1 MRTIRIYHPAP
12 LTVGTEFEIESQAAT
27 HLTRVLRIQQGTEL
41 VLFNG
46 DGKEY
51 RAEITRTH
59 RNHAWVSILGSQV
72 IDRESPLNITLCQGI
87 SRGERMDY
95 TIQKAVELGVTTIV
109 PVFTERGAV
118 QLKGDRLD
126 KRLKH
131 WQAIVTS
138 ACEQCGRNRVPA
150 VKPPTSLD
158 AWISRGDKPILKLTL
173 DPNANRS
180 LKSLNTELQDMILL
194 TGPEGGLSPREIE
207 LCEQHGFSGIR
218 LGPRVL
224 RTETAA
230 LTALSI
236 IQNLYGDLG

>member
-1 MRTIRIYHPAP
+1 
-12 LTVGTEFEIESQAAT
+12 
-27 HLTRVLRIQQGTEL
+27 
-41 VLFNG
+41 
-46 DGKEY
+46 
-51 RAEITRTH
+51 
-59 RNHAWVSILGSQV
+59 
-72 IDRESPLNITLCQGI
+72 
-87 SRGERMDY
+87 MDY

-118 QLKGDRLD
+118 QLKGDRLE

-138 ACEQCGRNRVPA
+138 ACEQCGRNRVP
-150 VKPPTSLD
+150 VVNTPTSFD
-158 AWISRGDKPILKLTL
+158 AWISRADKPALKLTL
-173 DPNANRS
+173 DPNANRTLQS
-180 LKSLNTELQDMILL
+180 LGVGQQDRLLL

-207 LCEQHGFSGIR
+207 LSEENGFTGIR

>member
-12 LTVGTEFEIESQAAT
+12 LTTGTEIELESQAAT
-27 HLTRVLRIQQGTEL
+27 HLTRVLRIQSGTEL
-41 VLFNG
+41 MLFNG
-46 DGKEY
+46 DGNEY
-51 RAEITRTH
+51 RAAVTRIH
-59 RNHAWVSILGSQV
+59 RNHAWACILDAQV

-118 QLKGDRLD
+118 QLKGDRLE

-138 ACEQCGRNRVPA
+138 ACEQCGRNRVPV
-150 VKPPTSLD
+150 VKPPTSFD
-158 AWISRGDKPILKLTL
+158 EWITSCDKPLLKLTL
-173 DPNANRS
+173 DPNATRTLQS
-180 LKSLNTELQDMILL
+180 LSPEQQDMLLL

-207 LCEQHGFSGIR
+207 LSRQNGFTGIR

-236 IQNLYGDLG
+236 IQSLYGDLG

>member
-1 MRTIRIYHPAP
+1 MRKIRIYHPAP
-12 LTVGTEFEIESQAAT
+12 LTAGTEIELESQAAT
-27 HLTRVLRIQQGTEL
+27 HLTRVLRIQQGSGL

-46 DGKEY
+46 DGNEY

-72 IDRESPLNITLCQGI
+72 VDRESPLNITLCQGI

-109 PVFTERGAV
+109 PVFTEHGAV
-118 QLKGDRLD
+118 QLQGDRLE

-138 ACEQCGRNRVPA
+138 ACEQCGRNRVPV
-150 VKPPTSLD
+150 VKPPTGFD
-158 AWISRGDKPILKLTL
+158 AWISHAGKPALKLTL
-173 DPNANRS
+173 DPNASRTLQS
-180 LKSLNTELQDMILL
+180 LSAEQQDMLLL

-207 LCEQHGFSGIR
+207 LAEQNGFTGIR

>member
-1 MRTIRIYHPAP
+1 
-12 LTVGTEFEIESQAAT
+12 
-27 HLTRVLRIQQGTEL
+27 L

-46 DGKEY
+46 DGNEY

-72 IDRESPLNITLCQGI
+72 IDRESPLTITLCQGI

-138 ACEQCGRNRVPA
+138 TCEQCGRNRVPE
-150 VKPPTSLD
+150 VKPPTSFD
-158 AWISRGDKPILKLTL
+158 AWISRGDKPTLKLTL
-173 DPNANRS
+173 DPNATRS
-180 LKSLNTELQDMILL
+180 LQSLGAEQQDMILL

-207 LCEQHGFSGIR
+207 LSEEHGFMGIR